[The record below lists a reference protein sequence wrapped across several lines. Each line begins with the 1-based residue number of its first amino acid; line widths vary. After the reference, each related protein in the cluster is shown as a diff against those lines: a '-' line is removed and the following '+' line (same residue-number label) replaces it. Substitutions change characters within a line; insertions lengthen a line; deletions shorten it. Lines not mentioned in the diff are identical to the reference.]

1 MSRTT
6 EINEMYNPA
15 KGTIQWKSES
25 SSFAMYDKNTK
36 SNIEI
41 KKPFKFVVLEK
52 DYVSFNGFNEEAY
65 KGFWSNEV
73 KNPDDLVSVRLGNDV
88 IKTFKKSEW
97 KGTKTEAGVKD
108 DPALK
113 GCKYTQVLY
122 IATKLEDDD
131 DMSIYR
137 LLLSGGAFTG
147 GVSVDKK
154 TGKEHEGQELDGWI
168 RFVGS
173 LNGGRNAA
181 YNYEFSISKSKSKK
195 NGAVTYTIP
204 VFEANPL
211 EEGDKED
218 FNKMAC
224 TVDEWF
230 SYYNSQ
236 NNTDTSKSGRNNT
249 VKDDIAAFKQE
260 AGITEQTEVMAED
273 NLPF

>member
-6 EINEMYNPA
+6 EINELYNPA

-25 SSFAMYDKNTK
+25 SSFCMYDKNTK
-36 SNIEI
+36 TNVEL

-73 KNPDDLVSVRLGNDV
+73 KNADDLVSVRLGNDV
-88 IKTFKKSEW
+88 VKTFKKSEW
-97 KGTKTEAGVKD
+97 KGTKTEAGMKD

-131 DMSIYR
+131 KPEIYR

-147 GVSVDKK
+147 GVSINKK
-154 TGKEHEGQELDGWI
+154 TGKEDEGQEQDGWI
-168 RFVGS
+168 RFAGS
-173 LNGGRNAA
+173 LTGGRNGV
-181 YNYEFSISKSKSKK
+181 YNYEFSVSKSKSKK

-204 VFEANPL
+204 VYEAEFL
-211 EEGDKED
+211 EEGDKEIY
-218 FNKMAC
+218 NKMAC

-230 SYYNSQ
+230 EYYNSQ
-236 NNTDTSKSGRNNT
+236 NNTSMANSNSEIKDNNYKKENELVNNT
-249 VKDDIAAFKQE
+249 ATAIP
-260 AGITEQTEVMAED
+260 AED
-273 NLPF
+273 DLPF